1 MSGFDNDALIN
12 LLIIF
17 LPMTSRVLDDFI
29 DDCFLSGDDICKF
42 EIYRSRKYENRV
54 NPIASQL
61 IDSKKNSDLNKD
73 YSKYWFSIYTYLV
86 SYFQLSQ

>member
-1 MSGFDNDALIN
+1 M
-12 LLIIF
+12 
-17 LPMTSRVLDDFI
+17 PSRVLDDFI

-61 IDSKKNSDLNKD
+61 IAFNKKFDLSNK
-73 YSKYWFSIYTYLV
+73 L
-86 SYFQLSQ
+86 